1 MTTVA
6 EVLSKKPRPFNY
18 IEPNALVSDALSL
31 LRSVNLS
38 YLVVMH
44 ENEFK
49 GIFSEHNYIDK
60 IAMDGW
66 DAHTCRVADS
76 MRNDMPFVSLE
87 DCIETCVQLC
97 IAHNIHHLPVFDDFR
112 FAGVIT
118 RGDIMRTIVDKGS
131 AAVEKKKVERV
142 R

>member
-18 IEPNALVSDALSL
+18 IEPDALVSDALSL

-49 GIFSEHNYIDK
+49 GIFSEHEYIDK
-60 IAMDGW
+60 IVLNGRDV
-66 DAHTCRVADS
+66 HTCRVVDS
-76 MRNDMPFVSLE
+76 MRSDMPFVSVD

-97 IAHNIHHLPVFDDFR
+97 TVHKAHHIPVFDDLH

-118 RGDIMRTIVDKGS
+118 RGDIMRTIVHQGS
-131 AAVEKKKVERV
+131 AAVEKKNVE
-142 R
+142 